1 MKYIDAEK
9 LIKSV
14 NNYQEGA
21 KTALNPTDGDADYY
35 KGKIDAC
42 KDIQEFINSHQQE
55 QTESSNNLVDVD
67 AVREDF
73 ITEVYRIL
81 DADPTNDR
89 ANAIIYAFD
98 SLPTITQEQQEVNIE
113 KEIVEHVE
121 GMPMSEFTHESEVD
135 IHYDWA
141 RKEFRYFYELGQR
154 EMRHRIT
161 NPEYNAKVIEQLKSE
176 YPTIKED

>member
-1 MKYIDAEK
+1 MKYIDADK

-21 KTALNPTDGDADYY
+21 KAALNPTDGDADYY

-55 QTESSNNLVDVD
+55 Q
-67 AVREDF
+67 
-73 ITEVYRIL
+73 
-81 DADPTNDR
+81 
-89 ANAIIYAFD
+89 
-98 SLPTITQEQQEVNIE
+98 QEVNIE
-113 KEIVEHVE
+113 KEIEEHVE
-121 GMPMSEFTHESEVD
+121 DMPMSEFTHESEVD

-161 NPEYNAKVIEQLKSE
+161 NPEYNAKVIERLKSE
-176 YPTIKED
+176 QPTIKEE